1 MNRRDFAKLTAISAL
16 TLRSLPVNAA
26 NSQIRKEPDEVREV
40 PLDPGVPLGLCNHSL
55 RGMKPNANQL
65 IDYAIEHK
73 LDSVLL
79 NSFQPLESREDVY
92 LHSLREKAG
101 NNDISIYI
109 GAGSISEG
117 STRFSNTYGNATE
130 LLKEGIRVA
139 VALGSPVVGCRI
151 GNVADRY
158 TEAGIEP
165 RIEEVIGVMN
175 SLRGEAR
182 DAGVK
187 FAFENHAGDLRSEEL
202 LALIKE
208 TGTDICGALYDP
220 GNAIWAIEDPM
231 RALEV
236 LGSQIICT
244 SVRDVMLWEADDGA
258 VFQWT
263 AIGQGLMDY
272 PLYVQTMATQ
282 CPGVPIHVES
292 ISNSPRPLPFL
303 TPEFWS
309 GFPDLRAS
317 EIVDFLNL
325 LKRGQPIEFLDP
337 PAGVDKKTFDIN
349 HQQLELEASLD
360 YLRANCH
367 VRLNS

>member
-1 MNRRDFAKLTAISAL
+1 MKRRDFAKLAGISAL
-16 TLRSLPVNAA
+16 ALHSLPVIPAS
-26 NSQIRKEPDEVREV
+26 SQFRKEPGKAPVD
-40 PLDPGVPLGLCNHSL
+40 PLGPRVPLGLCNHSL
-55 RGMKPNANQL
+55 RRMKPNANQL

-130 LLKEGIRVA
+130 ILKEGIRVA

-151 GNVADRY
+151 GNVEDRY

-220 GNAIWAIEDPM
+220 GNAIWAMEDPM
-231 RALEV
+231 RAIEV
-236 LGSQIICT
+236 LGPHIVCT
-244 SVRDVMLWEADDGA
+244 SARDVMLWEADDGA

-272 PLYVQTMATQ
+272 PHYVQIMATQ
-282 CPGVPIHVES
+282 CPGVPLHVES

-303 TPEFWS
+303 TPEFWT

-317 EIVDFLNL
+317 EIVDFLKL
-325 LKRGQPIEFLDP
+325 LRRGQPIEFLKP
-337 PAGVDKKTFDIN
+337 PEGVDQKTFDIK
-349 HQQLELEASLD
+349 HQQAELESSLE
-360 YLRANCH
+360 YLRTHCQ
-367 VRLNS
+367 VGLRS